1 MAVLPGSL
9 EPGPS
14 DAHSPGSGSPT
25 TSYTLSLL
33 RGVIP
38 VSDSSQVGM
47 GMFCQWAHWC
57 LTHHLLR
64 KPHSP
69 ACWEDWD
76 ETNSTKQRRGE
87 RVHQPILNAA
97 CGSRHAFAAL
107 CDFTSLVFTLI
118 HAKSL
123 RLFTSFQVQ
132 IFKLLYFSPT
142 RPSLRHQCS
151 SNRALDS
158 AILTL
163 GPESKF
169 TMFSCRSCTLHNL
182 KSIHIVVCKNTS
194 PWSWCNAK

>member
-1 MAVLPGSL
+1 MALLPGSL

-69 ACWEDWD
+69 ACREDWD

-118 HAKSL
+118 HGTFGSLLHFKS
-123 RLFTSFQVQ
+123 
-132 IFKLLYFSPT
+132 K
-142 RPSLRHQCS
+142 S
-151 SNRALDS
+151 SNFCTSLQPDPHFATNVAPTELW
-158 AILTL
+158 TL
-163 GPESKF
+163 QF
-169 TMFSCRSCTLHNL
+169 
-182 KSIHIVVCKNTS
+182 
-194 PWSWCNAK
+194 